1 MELHG
6 KRIITTISLFSTLA
20 MLPMSCGLFCND
32 SCGCGPVTKPREFV
46 IESFA
51 TKTVDEL
58 GNNIPETQSRNY
70 NQIFKSVEISDRKFT
85 SKAKVEGSMPLSL
98 GLAFACSPAP
108 DTSTNEL
115 QLIEIINEVG
125 FTVGD
130 GTEYEVG
137 ENLNSLFGI
146 SEVFRTNLVPIEEY
160 PQFGAKLTLDD
171 FFKIGLFQ
179 NPGKE
184 LQLEFTIRIVF
195 DDAQQFLL
203 TNQTLN
209 VR

>member
-1 MELHG
+1 M
-6 KRIITTISLFSTLA
+6 TIGFFSFLA
-20 MLPMSCGLFCND
+20 LMPMSCGIFCND

-51 TKTVDEL
+51 TKTVDVS
-58 GNNIPETQSRNY
+58 GNEIPETQSRNY

-85 SKAKVEGSMPLSL
+85 SEAKVKGSNPLSL

-108 DTSTNEL
+108 DTSINEL
-115 QLIEIINEVG
+115 QLIEIINEVE
-125 FTVGD
+125 FTLAD

-146 SEVFRTNLVPIEEY
+146 SEVFRTNLVRIEE
-160 PQFGAKLTLDD
+160 FTRLGAKLTFDD
-171 FFKIGLFQ
+171 SFKIGLLQ

-184 LQLEFTIRIVF
+184 LQLEFTIRLVF
-195 DDAQQFLL
+195 DDAQEFLL
-203 TNQTLN
+203 TDQLLH